1 MARNRGTRCEEREM
15 KRLFLFLALSLAS
28 SAVPVDGFPPDPPG
42 VVCDRLSDT
51 LTLGDKEYA
60 VYAVITAAGPGKPAQ
75 CLIYSGKS
83 VKEGM
88 EWKKLY
94 TWSLQDI
101 YLPRSVLRVAAQ
113 GQDEIQFYLE
123 SSFKCV
129 EGRAVPVLHYYPKT
143 GKFEFQLAD

>member
-1 MARNRGTRCEEREM
+1 M
-15 KRLFLFLALSLAS
+15 KRLFLFFCLSLA
-28 SAVPVDGFPPDPPG
+28 AAAAPVDGFPADPPG
-42 VVCDRLSDT
+42 LVCDRLSDT
-51 LTLGDKEYA
+51 ITLGDKEYPL
-60 VYAVITAAGPGKPAQ
+60 YAVITAAAKGKPAQ
-75 CLIYSGKS
+75 CAIYSGKS

-94 TWSLQDI
+94 TWNLQDI

-113 GQDEIQFYLE
+113 PPDEIQFYLE
-123 SSFKCV
+123 SSFKYV